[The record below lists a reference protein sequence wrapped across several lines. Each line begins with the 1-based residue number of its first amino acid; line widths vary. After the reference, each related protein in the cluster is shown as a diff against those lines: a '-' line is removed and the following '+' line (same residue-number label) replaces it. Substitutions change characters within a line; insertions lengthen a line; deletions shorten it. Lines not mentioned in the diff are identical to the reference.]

1 MEKRKVEANEK
12 MRCVRIELRQVRKE
26 LMAIK
31 RSVEIIE
38 SRMMEG
44 RREERRGENA
54 EDVYGRAKRREEED
68 TIEESVVYGQ
78 RAVDGTRQGEAK
90 MREG

>member
-1 MEKRKVEANEK
+1 M
-12 MRCVRIELRQVRKE
+12 RIELRQIRKE

-44 RREERRGENA
+44 QREERRGE
-54 EDVYGRAKRREEED
+54 ERRECRGCTWLSEE
-68 TIEESVVYGQ
+68 ERGREHNRRECCVRSESG
-78 RAVDGTRQGEAK
+78 
-90 MREG
+90 

>member
-1 MEKRKVEANEK
+1 MERKVEANEE
-12 MRCVRIELRQVRKE
+12 MRCVRIELRQIRKE

-31 RSVEIIE
+31 RRVEMIE

-44 RREERRGENA
+44 RRKERRGENA
-54 EDVYGRAKRREEED
+54 EDVHGRAKRREDED

-78 RAVDGTRQGEAK
+78 KTVDGTRQGEAK

>member
-1 MEKRKVEANEK
+1 MHVRTWIKWKLRSERKRWRREKEANEE
-12 MRCVRIELRQVRKE
+12 MRCVRIELRQIRKE

-44 RREERRGENA
+44 QREERRGENA
-54 EDVYGRAKRREEED
+54 EDVHG
-68 TIEESVVYGQ
+68 
-78 RAVDGTRQGEAK
+78 
-90 MREG
+90 

>member
-1 MEKRKVEANEK
+1 MEKRKVEANEE
-12 MRCVRIELRQVRKE
+12 MRCVRIELRQIRKE

-44 RREERRGENA
+44 RREERREENA
-54 EDVYGRAKRREEED
+54 EDVHGRTKRREEED
-68 TIEESVVYGQ
+68 TIEESVVIWSESG
-78 RAVDGTRQGEAK
+78 
-90 MREG
+90 